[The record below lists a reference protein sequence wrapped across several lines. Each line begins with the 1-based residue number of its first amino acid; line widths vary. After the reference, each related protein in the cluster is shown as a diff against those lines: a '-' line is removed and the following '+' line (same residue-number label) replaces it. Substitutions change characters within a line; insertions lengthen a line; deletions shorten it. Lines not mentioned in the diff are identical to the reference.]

1 MSEAVV
7 TTQDYVRAA
16 IAGDALKA
24 QEIFQQLMSPKI
36 VDAIDQKKTEI
47 AQNYFGQQP
56 EVVVDNPD
64 VPEIEDSA
72 AVQNANS
79 KQESEDE
86 QSITTD
92 TEEES
97 NEDA

>member
-24 QEIFQQLMSPKI
+24 QEIFQQLMSPKV
-36 VDAIDQKKTEI
+36 VDAVDQKKTEI

-56 EVVVDNPD
+56 EVIVDNPD

-79 KQESEDE
+79 NRDNDE
-86 QSITTD
+86 QQNTAD

-97 NEDA
+97 NENA